1 MLPFEEENTV
11 ESLEITA
18 RTVSEAI
25 EKALARLGKTRDEV
39 DISVLSEGSRGI
51 LGIGGEEARILV
63 SPREPLLPPEPA
75 PSPVEVPV
83 VAAPRQ
89 PTAPVA
95 EIAREVLENL
105 LAGMQASGEIELK
118 AIPEGSGNDSFA
130 AHLDIV
136 EADDVGMLIGRRGET
151 LGSLQFLVSLIT
163 SRKVG
168 KWSKVLVDVEG
179 YRARREVAL
188 RNLAL
193 RIAQRV
199 QQTHQPMALES
210 MPPNERRIVH
220 VALQDYPGVT
230 TASTGEGD
238 QRHVVIQP
246 KR

>member
-1 MLPFEEENTV
+1 MLPVEEDKIV

-63 SPREPLLPPEPA
+63 SPREPILPPEPA
-75 PSPVEVPV
+75 PPPVPV
-83 VAAPRQ
+83 ASRSRQ
-89 PTAPVA
+89 PTAPIA
-95 EIAREVLENL
+95 ETARDVLENL
-105 LAGMQASGEIELK
+105 LAGMNASGEVELK
-118 AIPEGSGNDSFA
+118 PAPEGTDGDAFA
-130 AHLDIV
+130 AYLDIV

-179 YRARREVAL
+179 YRVRREVAL
-188 RNLAL
+188 KNLAL

-199 QQTHQPMALES
+199 QQTRQPMALEA

-220 VALQDYPGVT
+220 LTLQDYPGVA